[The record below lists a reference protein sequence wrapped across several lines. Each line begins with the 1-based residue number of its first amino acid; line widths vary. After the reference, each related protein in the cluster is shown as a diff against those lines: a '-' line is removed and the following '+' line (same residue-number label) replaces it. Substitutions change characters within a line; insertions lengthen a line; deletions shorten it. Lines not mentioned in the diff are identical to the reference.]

1 MVSEALKNNG
11 AIPSSGKINEFD
23 YLFTEY
29 KEHIVPFRTFGGGKY
44 LGGYSDHLPVSIEI
58 ELK

>member
-1 MVSEALKNNG
+1 MSFNLFRVV
-11 AIPSSGKINEFD
+11 INEFD